1 MDEEDGLRNQILKMP
16 TLVVHHNDRT
26 ITTTQHKHVHES
38 NLLTKPKLELE
49 KTSWGASKI
58 QPRLDSSDFLSKTNF
73 TSSLSSR
80 LTGSLGSKLTP
91 PRATFG
97 SPAHPASFGFSMLNG
112 TQSFLAAETKPPL
125 FPPPPSAT
133 GQFGNL
139 NNKLFPS
146 KPMLNPSAPGISF
159 GKNSLNSSF
168 TSNGL
173 VNGSVFTAPP
183 LFPKNTNITKFGQ
196 SPGFSSASQNA
207 GLFGSAPKFGSTS
220 SLGFGASKFGVT
232 NPLAGMGSKFGSN
245 SLTAPPRP
253 RNGELSH
260 EPVFGSREKVRMML
274 ATKEK
279 KTSSAFEQYAGSTSE
294 QTSSNP
300 FADAMRKAKNPS
312 PRRRTDSELFEETS
326 SSYYT
331 ESGESDDNSD
341 VSGDLSGFTDE
352 EVEDSKSMNELTEV
366 KDLPEKFVPSALP
379 TLPEENS
386 IPEALGETPLQPW
399 TSPVKVHKSPIKH
412 PSPTKSTASPIPNH
426 ITDNLL
432 ESSASPQVQ
441 VKNAEVHTPEPI
453 TRSTRRTSRRSSGTP
468 THVSSSAPLPHMNG
482 DISSEYKP
490 SNEVSGHIDLEIP
503 SLSLSIPMV
512 LLKEAA
518 PTNKKTRTRAPSG
531 RTRRTLRTPNPYATP
546 LYQPVTPGY
555 PARTPVHPSATPS
568 YQPPSTPAY
577 FTPST
582 PYHPSA
588 TPAYNEPPTPMPILP
603 PPTPVHMPPATP
615 MHLPRPT
622 SPHMPTP
629 AVTPMH
635 TARTPSNTLATHSLH
650 NKYNPKLHAPTKQEM
665 MERLG
670 KKLKPKAKKT
680 RNVCIGPKSFM
691 RKVGRKVQS
700 DTGDDMPRN
709 KNLFYKSDLLSASS
723 GRTDVDAA
731 HRSRFKQNQMYLCYL
746 RQRALDLVISLFP
759 DLRCGGNFRKSSDDV
774 DGLLDYITTCLENRD
789 SSTRCMPS
797 SSSTRKNL
805 QVIVHSNTKACI
817 RKLQRQI
824 CKLLKLM
831 LPSLSLE
838 MIEKE
843 GINTLPK
850 LIHKVISE
858 NIT

>member
-1 MDEEDGLRNQILKMP
+1 MSLKLTLKNVIQPFICESCGADFKSALHLKYHRFRKHNHYRPFVCRLCHKAFRRINDLQQHRRKHIGDGRFYKCTVCDEYFQSRQLLEIHKGSHVQFEGHHECGYCSASFLNLAEAKLHVLLVHDDPSVLQQERPPRSCSDDSGMDTSDDVFCVKEGEGLKIKLKRKLSADEQATDDLNPGSHASDSGKGNSDMDEEDGLRNQILKMP

-125 FPPPPSAT
+125 FPPPPSAM

-146 KPMLNPSAPGISF
+146 KPMLNSSAPGISF

-432 ESSASPQVQ
+432 ESSASHD
-441 VKNAEVHTPEPI
+441 K
-453 TRSTRRTSRRSSGTP
+453 
-468 THVSSSAPLPHMNG
+468 
-482 DISSEYKP
+482 YK
-490 SNEVSGHIDLEIP
+490 
-503 SLSLSIPMV
+503 
-512 LLKEAA
+512 
-518 PTNKKTRTRAPSG
+518 
-531 RTRRTLRTPNPYATP
+531 
-546 LYQPVTPGY
+546 
-555 PARTPVHPSATPS
+555 
-568 YQPPSTPAY
+568 
-577 FTPST
+577 
-582 PYHPSA
+582 
-588 TPAYNEPPTPMPILP
+588 
-603 PPTPVHMPPATP
+603 
-615 MHLPRPT
+615 
-622 SPHMPTP
+622 
-629 AVTPMH
+629 
-635 TARTPSNTLATHSLH
+635 
-650 NKYNPKLHAPTKQEM
+650 
-665 MERLG
+665 
-670 KKLKPKAKKT
+670 
-680 RNVCIGPKSFM
+680 
-691 RKVGRKVQS
+691 
-700 DTGDDMPRN
+700 
-709 KNLFYKSDLLSASS
+709 
-723 GRTDVDAA
+723 
-731 HRSRFKQNQMYLCYL
+731 
-746 RQRALDLVISLFP
+746 
-759 DLRCGGNFRKSSDDV
+759 
-774 DGLLDYITTCLENRD
+774 
-789 SSTRCMPS
+789 
-797 SSSTRKNL
+797 
-805 QVIVHSNTKACI
+805 
-817 RKLQRQI
+817 
-824 CKLLKLM
+824 
-831 LPSLSLE
+831 
-838 MIEKE
+838 
-843 GINTLPK
+843 
-850 LIHKVISE
+850 
-858 NIT
+858 